1 MSWTNFTIYLTI
13 AYFFYYA
20 FNLLMDLTLS
30 GRKITSGQDSS
41 TIGVHYQ
48 VETDAKPIEVSAA
61 EVVEHFEFS
70 TPEFLSSGET
80 DSSGAQRFEQLMKA
94 ASQELIEC
102 TKRML

>member
-1 MSWTNFTIYLTI
+1 MSWTNFTIYLAI

-20 FNLLMDLTLS
+20 FNFLMDFALS
-30 GRKITSGQDSS
+30 GRKIISGNDSE
-41 TIGVHYQ
+41 TVGVHYQ
-48 VETDAKPIEVSAA
+48 VESDEQPIEVSAA
-61 EVVEHFEFS
+61 EVVEHPEFS

-80 DSSGAQRFEQLMKA
+80 YSSGAQRFEQLMKA

>member
-20 FNLLMDLTLS
+20 FNLLMDFTLN
-30 GRKITSGQDSS
+30 GRKIIPGEHSNAV
-41 TIGVHYQ
+41 GVQYQ
-48 VETDAKPIEVSAA
+48 VESDEQPIEVSAA
-61 EVVEHFEFS
+61 EVVEHSELS
-70 TPEFLSSGET
+70 TPEFLSSGAI